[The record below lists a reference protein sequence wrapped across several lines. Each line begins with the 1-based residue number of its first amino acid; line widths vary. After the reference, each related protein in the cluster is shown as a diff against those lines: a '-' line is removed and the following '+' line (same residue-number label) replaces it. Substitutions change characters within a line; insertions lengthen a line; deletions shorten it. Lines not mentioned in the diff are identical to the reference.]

1 MHILDVKFHGGS
13 IRRFGYPKV
22 QVLVLS
28 ALEKEHIVTV
38 VELGNFVQLVQVL
51 LGVELGLFSGM
62 GK

>member
-1 MHILDVKFHGGS
+1 MHVLDVKFHGGS
-13 IRRFGYPKV
+13 IGWFGYPEV

-28 ALEKEHIVTV
+28 ALEKEHVVTV
-38 VELGNFVQLVQVL
+38 VELGHLVQLVQVL